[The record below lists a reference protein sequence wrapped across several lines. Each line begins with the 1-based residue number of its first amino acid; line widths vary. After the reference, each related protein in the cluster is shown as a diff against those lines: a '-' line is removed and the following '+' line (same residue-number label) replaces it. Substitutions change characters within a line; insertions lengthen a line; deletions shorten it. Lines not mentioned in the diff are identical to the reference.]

1 MTTTMKRPRIK
12 TICVATTGDAVVM
25 SKEQQESMDH
35 AHRLDVIK
43 KISQRIAESPNVK
56 TETIVYNPARHRY
69 AIVFCEKR
77 RICSSEEYE
86 MYLKC
91 EFTIVSH

>member
-1 MTTTMKRPRIK
+1 MMKRPRIK

-25 SKEQQESMDH
+25 SKDQQESMDH

-56 TETIVYNPARHRY
+56 SETTVYNPVRHKY
-69 AIVFCEKR
+69 AIVFGEKR
-77 RICSSEEYE
+77 RIHSSEEYE
-86 MYLKC
+86 MYVKC